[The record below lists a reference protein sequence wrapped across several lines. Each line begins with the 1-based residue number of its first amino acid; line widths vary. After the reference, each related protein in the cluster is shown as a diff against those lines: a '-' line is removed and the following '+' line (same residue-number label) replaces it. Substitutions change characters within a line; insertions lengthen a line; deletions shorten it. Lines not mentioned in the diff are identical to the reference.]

1 MSDTPVVY
9 IVDDDEAV
17 RESVAALLS
26 SHGYTVETFGHPED
40 FLRAATPHSRGCA
53 LLDVRLP
60 ELSGIEVLKTLS
72 EAGVRLPVVMITAYG
87 DVPLAVS
94 AMRAG
99 AVDFLEKPYAEE
111 DLLASIADA
120 LAHQQK
126 EENDEGERALVASR
140 VATLTPRELEVL
152 DLLVAGKQNKQIA
165 YDLGI
170 SPRTVEIHRAR
181 VMEKMA
187 ATNLSHLV
195 RMVITARVSGGA
207 HAG

>member
-1 MSDTPVVY
+1 MSSAPVVY

-17 RESVAALLS
+17 RDSAAALLS
-26 SHGYTVETFGHPED
+26 SHGYAVETFGRPGD
-40 FLRAATPHSRGCA
+40 FLRAASLHARGCA

-60 ELSGIEVLKTLS
+60 ELSGIEVLKKLT
-72 EAGVRLPVVMITAYG
+72 EAGVHLPVVMITAYG

-111 DLLASIADA
+111 DLLASIAEA
-120 LAHQQK
+120 LERQQ
-126 EENDEGERALVASR
+126 EEANDDGETALVASR
-140 VATLTPRELEVL
+140 LGTLTPRELEVL
-152 DLLVAGKQNKQIA
+152 DLLIAGKQNKQIA
-165 YDLGI
+165 FDLGI

-187 ATNLSHLV
+187 ATSLSHLV
-195 RMVITARVSGGA
+195 RMVIITRVGGTAHGG
-207 HAG
+207 

>member
-17 RESVAALLS
+17 RDSVAVLLS
-26 SHGYTVETFGHPED
+26 SHGYSVESFGRPKE
-40 FLRAATPHSRGCA
+40 FLRAAKPHSRGCA

-60 ELSGIEVLKTLS
+60 ELSGIEVLEKLS

-111 DLLASIADA
+111 DLLASIAEA
-120 LAHQQK
+120 LARQQK
-126 EENDEGERALVASR
+126 EKSDEGETALVASR

-207 HAG
+207 HIG